1 MLIIPAIDLKDAKVV
16 RLLRGRFEDKTTYST
31 DPIKTALHWQREGAK
46 YLHVVDLDG
55 ARTGKIA
62 HLDIVRKMARSIKVP
77 IEFGGGVRDMRCIK
91 KLLKC
96 GVQRVVLGSKVQDE
110 KFLRSAFKD
119 FAEKI
124 ILSIDARDN
133 IVRLNGWQKKYSK
146 LEIMQLL
153 LMLEDIGFREVI
165 YTDISRDGALNG
177 PNITAIKKILKK
189 SRLSLIASGGVSCL
203 ADLFKLKSLEKQG
216 LIGAIVGKAL
226 YEGKFTL
233 KEALKIS

>member
-77 IEFGGGVRDMRCIK
+77 IEFGGGVRDTKCIK
-91 KLLKC
+91 KVLKC

>member
-62 HLDIVRKMARSIKVP
+62 HLDIVKKMARSIKVP
-77 IEFGGGVRDMRCIK
+77 IEFGGGVRDTKCIK
-91 KLLKC
+91 KVLKC

-119 FAEKI
+119 FSEKI

-133 IVRLNGWQKKYSK
+133 IVRLNGWQKKYPK

>member
-77 IEFGGGVRDMRCIK
+77 IEFGGGVRDTRCIK
-91 KLLKC
+91 KVLKC